1 METEDRYSHAG
12 KIDAKD
18 VDYRTGWTPNSII
31 LEQVNVRSVP
41 GKKKK
46 TISMVR
52 LCKFSFHGILSRV
65 IMRFI
70 FGDD

>member
-1 METEDRYSHAG
+1 METEDKYSHAG

-18 VDYRTGWTPNSII
+18 VELYRTGWTPNSII
-31 LEQVNVRSVP
+31 LKQVNARSVP

-52 LCKFSFHGILSRV
+52 LCKFSFHGILSR
-65 IMRFI
+65 
-70 FGDD
+70 DDHAVYFRR

>member
-41 GKKKK
+41 GKKEENNFDGEA
-46 TISMVR
+46 M
-52 LCKFSFHGILSRV
+52 
-65 IMRFI
+65 
-70 FGDD
+70 